1 MTRPVGGSLKRRP
14 ALAAVA
20 VIGALALAGCGGSD
34 SDSAA
39 SGAELSVDAAYIP
52 QPVSDSMAAGFLT
65 ITNEGG
71 TADELTSVT
80 SEAGEVT
87 VHETV
92 EGTMKEVDRLEVPA
106 HGQLVFKSGG
116 NHLMF
121 EKLKRQPKQG
131 QSVAVE
137 LHFAHSD
144 PVTVKMPVKAATY
157 QPTTGDSGHTE
168 DSGH

>member
-1 MTRPVGGSLKRRP
+1 M
-14 ALAAVA
+14 LAAVA
-20 VIGALALAGCGGSD
+20 VAGALVLAGCGGSD
-34 SDSAA
+34 SGSPA

-71 TADELTSVT
+71 TADQLTSVT

-92 EGTMKEVDRLEVPA
+92 GGTMKEVDRLEVPA

-121 EKLKRQPKQG
+121 EKLKHQPKQG

-157 QPTTGDSGHTE
+157 QPTTGHSGHTE

>member
-1 MTRPVGGSLKRRP
+1 MRRRPVL
-14 ALAAVA
+14 AAAVA
-20 VIGALALAGCGGSD
+20 VIGALALAGCGDSDSD

-39 SGAELSVDAAYIP
+39 SGAELSVGAAYIP

-65 ITNEGG
+65 ITNEGDA
-71 TADELTSVT
+71 ADELTSVT
-80 SEAGEVT
+80 SETGEVT

-92 EGTMKEVDRLEVPA
+92 DGTMKEVDRLEVPA

-121 EKLKRQPKQG
+121 EKLKQQPKQG

-144 PVTVKMPVKAATY
+144 PVTVKLPVKAATY
-157 QPTTGDSGHTE
+157 QPTTGHSGHSE